1 MGVSLAFGELLAFS
15 LARAHG
21 PRAATVAA
29 PSLRPYLGSVLR
41 RVSNPPNPWRT
52 HEVDYLDEIPE
63 TRLEVFEDKT
73 RSILSRNDETL
84 VGFTFGLNPY
94 RGCQH
99 ACAYCEARRRHELLG
114 FGAGTDFDSKIVVKP
129 RAPELLRAAFEARS
143 WRGDVVVLSGATDC
157 YQPLEA
163 SYRLTRQ
170 CLEVCAEYKN
180 PVAIITKGAL
190 IERDIDV
197 LMRLHEVTRVTV
209 SVSIP
214 LWLPEHARAVEPLVA
229 TPQRRIRI
237 IQRLAE
243 AGLDVGLSV
252 APLIPGLSEDGL
264 GDLLAAAHAAGAR
277 RAVASMLRLP
287 RPVDVVFAERLQAT
301 LPLRAS
307 RVLGRNDGA
316 YARVLES
323 TFVAACRRLGLPC
336 SPVGDDRV
344 NTPPAGPQE
353 ARTFR
358 RPPRA
363 GDQGNLF

>member
-1 MGVSLAFGELLAFS
+1 M
-15 LARAHG
+15 
-21 PRAATVAA
+21 
-29 PSLRPYLGSVLR
+29 
-41 RVSNPPNPWRT
+41 SNPPNPWAAR
-52 HEVDYLDEIPE
+52 EVDYLDEVPE

-73 RSILSRNDETL
+73 RSILSRNDEAR

-129 RAPELLRAAFEARS
+129 RAPELLRAAFDAAS
-143 WRGDVVVLSGATDC
+143 WRGDVIVFSGATDC

-190 IERDIDV
+190 IERDLDV
-197 LMRLHEVTRVTV
+197 LEKLHEVARVTI

-214 LWLPEHARAVEPLVA
+214 LWRAEHARAIEPLVA

-243 AGLDVGLSV
+243 AGLDVGVSV
-252 APLIPGLSEDGL
+252 APLIPGLSEDRL
-264 GDLLAAAHAAGAR
+264 GDLLAAARAAGAR
-277 RAVASMLRLP
+277 RAVASLLRLP
-287 RPVDVVFAERLQAT
+287 RPVDAVFAERLQAT

-307 RVLGRNDGA
+307 RVLGRHDDA
-316 YARVLES
+316 YARVLEA
-323 TFVAACRRLGLPC
+323 TFVATCRRVGLPC

-344 NTPPAGPQE
+344 NTPPAGPHHE
-353 ARTFR
+353 RTFV

-363 GDQGNLF
+363 GQQTTLFGLR